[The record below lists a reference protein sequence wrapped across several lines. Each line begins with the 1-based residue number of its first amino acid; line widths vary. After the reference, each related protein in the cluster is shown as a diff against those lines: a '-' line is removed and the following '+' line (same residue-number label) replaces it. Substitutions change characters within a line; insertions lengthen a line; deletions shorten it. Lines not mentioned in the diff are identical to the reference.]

1 MGRLLQVEV
10 KPTVWSLCMWDRK
23 NNRVPGHFR
32 TCQKSTASG
41 VCGITFPLTDMAYGF
56 PRCPTMCNVTD
67 HKCRHT
73 DDNRLFIEVLLM
85 EQTLLPVTNQPAP
98 PKKNTGGLNNSH
110 DGLTLV
116 PLSVHIIVPVNQH
129 AQQDLLNEMQQ
140 SLSLMHL

>member
-73 DDNRLFIEVLLM
+73 DDNRLFIEVLFYPS
-85 EQTLLPVTNQPAP
+85 QTNPSP
-98 PKKNTGGLNNSH
+98 PQKNTGGLNNSH